1 MRLSDNLLI
10 RFLVK
15 IGEKW
20 LWHLFDLEITVVE
33 FVTILIGLRLILLIY
48 IFHEEISP
56 QTDGYY
62 PVFPSKQIA
71 LFQFLERLEELKNFF
86 KIKE

>member
-20 LWHLFDLEITVVE
+20 LWHLFDLENNCSRICHNIDW
-33 FVTILIGLRLILLIY
+33 FKINFAHLH
-48 IFHEEISP
+48 FHEEISP

>member
-20 LWHLFDLEITVVE
+20 LWHLFDLENNCSRICHD
-33 FVTILIGLRLILLIY
+33 I
-48 IFHEEISP
+48 
-56 QTDGYY
+56 DW
-62 PVFPSKQIA
+62 
-71 LFQFLERLEELKNFF
+71 F
-86 KIKE
+86 KINFAHLHFP

>member
-1 MRLSDNLLI
+1 MAVCCISLI
-10 RFLVK
+10 SK
-15 IGEKW
+15 
-20 LWHLFDLEITVVE
+20 ITVVE